1 MLKNIHPL
9 LNNGLLATLEQLRPG
24 QTILLSNEPL
34 PNDALRSDAHDG
46 GSSIQKVLDAMLSV
60 LPLAAP
66 DDLPLQGWLADP
78 ADEAAYDV
86 AFTVQGM
93 SADAENRP
101 LRMVLI
107 DDESAQAE
115 RTRASAAVH
124 IPAGGSAWAFFLRV
138 GE

>member
-9 LNNGLLATLEQLRPG
+9 LSNGLLTTLERLRPG
-24 QTILLSNEPL
+24 QTILLSNEAL
-34 PNDALRSDAHDG
+34 PDGALRCDG
-46 GSSIQKVLDAMLSV
+46 DTSVQQVLDAMLSV
-60 LPLAAP
+60 LPLATP
-66 DDLPLQGWLADP
+66 DRLPLQGWLADP
-78 ADEAAYDV
+78 ADEAAYEV

-107 DDESAQAE
+107 DDEAADAE
-115 RTRASAAVH
+115 RARASASVH
-124 IPAGGSAWAFFLRV
+124 IPGGGSAWAFFLRV